1 MSPNLIPF
9 ISPSLWSRRGQTIGA
24 HLVWKTLFTAAVGL
38 MGIAH
43 AQTSEPARAD
53 SRLAL
58 DQPLPALQLK
68 DQHDRIWRIP
78 ADTRWVIFAAG
89 RKASSV
95 AQAVLQNE
103 PPTYLT
109 KHRAV
114 YVADMSKMPAFA
126 TRMFAMPS
134 LREMPFP
141 IGVSLNEATLA
152 DWPHQPDKL
161 TLISLNHGLVKSVR
175 YVATETDLRSALAH

>member
-38 MGIAH
+38 MG
-43 AQTSEPARAD
+43 
-53 SRLAL
+53 RLVL
-58 DQPLPALQLK
+58 DRPLPALQLK

-134 LREMPFP
+134 LREMPFT